1 MAESEATQIGLDIFS
16 EFLEVAIHS
25 ILYNRELYP
34 AGVFERRKKYNVPVQ
49 ICVHP
54 EVNQYI
60 TQVSI
65 HVHLN
70 SKIQC
75 MKVLKCGKPR
85 IIYIYGLCE
94 NVLDNM
100 FLNT

>member
-60 TQVSI
+60 TQVNI
-65 HVHLN
+65 HVHVHVD

-85 IIYIYGLCE
+85 ITYTYGLCKK
-94 NVLDNM
+94 
-100 FLNT
+100 F